1 MDLTFIFMY
10 FMFIYVTKT
19 LKEEEAMNLRKD
31 EMHGRS

>member
-19 LKEEEAMNLRKD
+19 INEEEAMNLRKD
-31 EMHGRS
+31 ETHGRS